1 MVLRVYCLNQL
12 TPAKTGNKQKSV
24 PVIPNMRIHG
34 INLFLLAVFLTASV
48 SLSANAVR
56 DGQVEAELV
65 TEVTSIQPGRTFTLA
80 LRLKHDEGWH
90 TYWKNPGDAG
100 LPTTIEWMLPEGFEA
115 GSIQWPY
122 PEIIDVSGII
132 NYGYSDEIFLLV
144 DITPPENL
152 RSDEDVTLTARVE
165 WLMCEVICIPGSA
178 DLNLNLPVSLDPT
191 SGESPW
197 SAAFDETRE
206 LLPKQLDSWEV
217 SAYRDG
223 NRIALYLEPTGEA
236 NPDISSLYF
245 FSADAQVVPGA
256 PQPLRRSGAG
266 YVLELARTDFAE
278 KDAVSLPGILYS
290 AEGWLAD
297 GSMKALGIDP
307 GYADEL
313 MPAAISIRSDSGQT
327 AVADGNFLGVLGLAF
342 LGGLILNLMPC
353 VFPVLGIKIMG
364 FVGQAGEQKGRIVM
378 HGLVYALGIL
388 VSFWA
393 LAAALLILRA
403 GGEELGWGFQLQSPV
418 FVYFLTLILFVFAL
432 NLSGVFEVGGGAMG
446 LGQHLAGNGGLA
458 GSFFSGLLATV
469 VATPCAAPFL
479 APALGAALALN
490 SIESMVVFTFIGLGL
505 AAPYLVL
512 SMFPGLVKILP
523 RPGAWMET
531 FRQAMSFPL
540 YASAGFL
547 IWVLAAQTGEY
558 GLLFALFALSL
569 VAMAGWIYG
578 RWSVPTRK
586 PAVRRVAV
594 AAALAVLGLA
604 IYTGYPVREPSG
616 LVWEKWSP
624 EKVTTLRAE
633 GRPIFVDFTARW
645 CATCQA
651 NKAAVFSSGKIIK
664 TFHARD
670 VAVLKADWT
679 NGDPAIT
686 EELARFGRSAVP
698 FNLFYL
704 PGQIEPVILPVI
716 LTPGAIME
724 ALGKSPARPAGIQA
738 EIQ

>member
-1 MVLRVYCLNQL
+1 MRKLGIILILL
-12 TPAKTGNKQKSV
+12 T
-24 PVIPNMRIHG
+24 
-34 INLFLLAVFLTASV
+34 V
-48 SLSANAVR
+48 SLAASSYLSAKAVR
-56 DGQVEAELV
+56 EGQVEAELV
-65 TEVTSIQPGRTFTLA
+65 TEVISIQAGRTFTVA

-115 GSIQWPY
+115 GPIQWPH
-122 PEIIDVSGII
+122 PEKIDVSGLI
-132 NYGYSDEIFLLV
+132 NYGYSGEVFLLV
-144 DITPPENL
+144 NITPPANL

-178 DLNLNLPVSLDPT
+178 DLDLILPVTLDTPA
-191 SGESPW
+191 GESPW
-197 SAAFDETRE
+197 SAAFDNTRDR
-206 LLPKQLDSWEV
+206 LPRQLDSWEV
-217 SAYRDG
+217 SAFRDG
-223 NRIALYLEPTGEA
+223 NRMALFLEPTGEA
-236 NPDISSLYF
+236 NRDISSLYF

-256 PQPLRRSGAG
+256 PQPLLRSVTG
-266 YVLELARTDFAE
+266 YVLELARTDFSDE
-278 KDAVSLPGILYS
+278 NTVSLPGILFS
-290 AEGWLAD
+290 AGGWLAD
-297 GSMKALGIDP
+297 GSMQALEINPAYTDGPIPAVIGIQTNQTT
-307 GYADEL
+307 
-313 MPAAISIRSDSGQT
+313 SG
-327 AVADGNFLGVLGLAF
+327 NYLGVLVLAF
-342 LGGLILNLMPC
+342 AGGLILNLMPC

-364 FVGQAGEQKGRIVM
+364 FVGQAGEQKGRVMM

-403 GGEELGWGFQLQSPV
+403 GGANLGWGFQLQSPV

-432 NLSGVFEVGGGAMG
+432 NLSGVFEVGGGVMG
-446 LGQHLAGNGGLA
+446 LGQRFTGAGGMA

-479 APALGAALALN
+479 APALGAALAL
-490 SIESMVVFTFIGLGL
+490 SGIESMVVFTFIGLGL

-531 FRQAMSFPL
+531 FRQAMAFPL

-547 IWVLAAQTGEY
+547 LWVLAAQVGEY
-558 GLLFALFALSL
+558 GLLFALFALAL

-578 RWSVPTRK
+578 RWSVPARK
-586 PAVRRVAV
+586 PAVRRVAI

-604 IYTGYPVREPSG
+604 IYTGYPVRESSG
-616 LVWEKWSP
+616 LVWEKWSS
-624 EKVTTLRAE
+624 EKVAAIRTE

-645 CATCQA
+645 CATCQV
-651 NKAAVFSSGKIIK
+651 NKVAVFTSEKIIGA
-664 TFHARD
+664 FRERD
-670 VAVLKADWT
+670 VAMLKADWT

-698 FNLFYL
+698 FNLVYL
-704 PGQIEPVILPVI
+704 PGRSEPVILPVI
-716 LTPGAIME
+716 LTPGAV
-724 ALGKSPARPAGIQA
+724 LKVLRNSPIRPAGLQA
-738 EIQ
+738 EISDNFR

>member
-1 MVLRVYCLNQL
+1 MR
-12 TPAKTGNKQKSV
+12 KSS
-24 PVIPNMRIHG
+24 
-34 INLFLLAVFLTASV
+34 INLFLLAVFLAASA
-48 SLSANAVR
+48 SLSAKAVR

-65 TEVTSIQPGRTFTLA
+65 TEVTSIQPGRIFTVA
-80 LRLKHDEGWH
+80 LRIKHDEGWH

-115 GSIQWPY
+115 GPIQWPY

-144 DITPPENL
+144 DITPPANL
-152 RSDEDVTLTARVE
+152 PGDEVVALTARVE

-178 DLNLNLPVSLDPT
+178 DLDLNLSVSLDPP
-191 SGESPW
+191 SEESPW
-197 SAAFDETRE
+197 STAFDETRE
-206 LLPKQLDSWEV
+206 RLPKRLHFWEV
-217 SAYRDG
+217 SAYREG
-223 NRIALYLEPTGEA
+223 NRMALYLEPTGEA

-256 PQPLRRSGAG
+256 PQPFRRADAG
-266 YVLELARTDFAE
+266 YVIELARTDFAE
-278 KDAVSLPGILYS
+278 EKAVSLPGILFS
-290 AEGWLAD
+290 AGGWLPDGSAKALEIDPSYAD
-297 GSMKALGIDP
+297 GP
-307 GYADEL
+307 
-313 MPAAISIRSDSGQT
+313 MPAAIGILADSGQ
-327 AVADGNFLGVLGLAF
+327 AAGGNYSGVLGLAF

-378 HGLVYALGIL
+378 HGLVYALGVLI
-388 VSFWA
+388 SFWA
-393 LAAALLILRA
+393 LALTLIILRA
-403 GGEELGWGFQLQSPV
+403 GGAELGWGFQLQSPV

-432 NLSGVFEVGGGAMG
+432 NLSGVFEVGMGAVG
-446 LGQHLAGNGGLA
+446 LGQHLTSTGGMA
-458 GSFFSGLLATV
+458 GSFFSGMLATV

-479 APALGAALALN
+479 APALGAALAL
-490 SIESMVVFTFIGLGL
+490 SGIESMVVFTFIGLGL

-523 RPGAWMET
+523 RPGEWMET
-531 FRQAMSFPL
+531 FRQAMAFPL

-547 IWVLAAQTGEY
+547 LWVLAAQVGEY
-558 GLLFALFALSL
+558 GLLFALFALAL

-578 RWSVPTRK
+578 RWSVPMRK

-594 AAALAVLGLA
+594 AAALAVLSLA
-604 IYTGYPVREPSG
+604 IYIGYPVREPSG

-624 EKVTTLRAE
+624 EKITTLRAE

-651 NKAAVFSSGKIIK
+651 NKAAVFSSEKIIK
-664 TFHARD
+664 TFHALD
-670 VAVLKADWT
+670 VAALKADWT

-716 LTPGAIME
+716 LTPGAILK
-724 ALGKSPARPAGIQA
+724 ALGKSPGRPDNLQA
-738 EIQ
+738 EISDIFR